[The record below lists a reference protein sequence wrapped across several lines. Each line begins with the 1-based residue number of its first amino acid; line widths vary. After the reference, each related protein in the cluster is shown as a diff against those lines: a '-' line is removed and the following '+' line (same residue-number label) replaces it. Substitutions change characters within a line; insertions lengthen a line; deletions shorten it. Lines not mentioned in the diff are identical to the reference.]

1 MQLDHNQFD
10 NFGHA
15 LEPLW
20 TEEVSIRMRSNSS
33 DELEILLSENCP
45 ICLTRAKG
53 GHAAVHLI
61 YAITDHSK
69 LNIFMPYRT
78 EQAPF

>member
-1 MQLDHNQFD
+1 MHLNHNQFD

-20 TEEVSIRMRSNSS
+20 TAEVSIRMRSNSS
-33 DELEILLSENCP
+33 YELEILLSENCP

-53 GHAAVHLI
+53 GHAAVHSI
-61 YAITDHSK
+61 CAITDHSK

-78 EQAPF
+78 EQALF